1 MPLLRSGDANG
12 SGWLQPSWRWLQPR
26 TQFVL
31 SADVPAGCCRHS
43 GVVRGIRWV
52 AAAVVGAAAATTL
65 TDCGAGSWCSPLEPG
80 PSVTTEYAPTA
91 GRLEALSDVRKVTA
105 RYWQPDDSHCVSR
118 AYLKTA
124 AWSADFTV
132 QVRAGFSL
140 EQVRAVRTALGSST
154 ATVTAAAGNDLAAW
168 ELTLA
173 NPSGATASAP
183 LLVDEQGYQLVT
195 AAAALPDVTVAQ
207 QGNST
212 TIRVRTPESVPAA
225 AAWLRAHVDGD
236 DSSVYVGTAKT
247 WTTYVSVTGL
257 SAVSDTTVET
267 AAQVAA
273 ARPDVRRFSV
283 SGSLVTAVVPTE
295 RQAKA
300 VVAAFERTPADSDGQ
315 RVSAWWPDGN
325 GHEVSGR
332 VGSAR

>member
-1 MPLLRSGDANG
+1 MTA
-12 SGWLQPSWRWLQPR
+12 
-26 TQFVL
+26 
-31 SADVPAGCCRHS
+31 
-43 GVVRGIRWV
+43 
-52 AAAVVGAAAATTL
+52 
-65 TDCGAGSWCSPLEPG
+65 
-80 PSVTTEYAPTA
+80 EYAPTA
-91 GRLEALSDVRKVTA
+91 GRLEALPGVTKVTA
-105 RYWQPDDSHCVSR
+105 SYWQPKDSHCVSR
-118 AYLKTA
+118 EYLKTA

-132 QVRAGFSL
+132 QVRPGFTL
-140 EQVRAVRTALGSST
+140 EQVRAVRDALGSST
-154 ATVTAAAGNDLAAW
+154 ATVTAAAGDGLGAW

-173 NPSGATASAP
+173 NPSGATSAAP

-195 AAAALPDVTVAQ
+195 AVAALPDVTVAQ
-207 QGNST
+207 QNNST

-225 AAWLRAHVDGD
+225 AAWLRANVDGD
-236 DSSVYVGTAKT
+236 DRSSVYVGTAKT

-267 AAQVAA
+267 AARVAA
-273 ARPDVRRFSV
+273 AHPDVHRFSV

-300 VVAAFERTPADSDGQ
+300 VVAAFEGTPADSDGQ
-315 RVSAWWPDGN
+315 RVAAWWPDGN